1 MKKNK
6 KIKILISIPIFF
18 FIVYFFSYSVIGEK
32 KFTNLKSLLT
42 FEQKQFIKKYF
53 FPYKFIAEQN
63 QTIMNQSLYK
73 MELEF
78 KRNSDDIKILKDN
91 LLTNGYFLKRL
102 KLYGGFY
109 AGIANSPPG
118 TGYLDFNDDVL
129 FVLSSRGVLAYSKN
143 IDKENNLKQIK
154 NNINEFID
162 LKQFIK
168 NKWFSIKDIFV
179 SDKQIFVSY
188 TEEIEENCWNTSVI
202 YGDINYEKINFT
214 KLFSPKTCVHSY
226 KNIDNEFNATQ
237 SGGRIIQLNKNNI
250 LLSIGDYRS
259 RHLAQ
264 DRQSVNGK
272 IIKINIIDGKYEIVS
287 MGHRNPQ
294 GLYFD
299 KKKYF
304 ILETEHGPRN
314 GDEINLIEI
323 NEISNN
329 EPLNYGWPIASYG
342 EHYCKK
348 RGDCPKNLYT
358 KYPLYKSHS
367 KYNFI
372 EPLKSFVPAIG
383 ISEIVKI
390 ADNKYV
396 LSSLKDK
403 SIYFFELSDKKKI
416 INLEKIEIS
425 ERIRDLKFNNN
436 KLYLFLENTASIGI
450 IDLNKD

>member
-6 KIKILISIPIFF
+6 KIKVLIFIPIFF
-18 FIVYFFSYSVIGEK
+18 FIIYIFSNFFIGDK
-32 KFTNLKSLLT
+32 KFNSLKSLLS

-53 FPYKFIAEQN
+53 FPYKFIDEQN
-63 QTIMNQSLYK
+63 QKIMNQSLYN

-78 KRNSDDIKILKDN
+78 KRKSSDIKILKDN
-91 LLTNGYFLKRL
+91 ALTDGYYLKRL

-109 AGIANSPPG
+109 AGIATSPPG
-118 TGYLDFNDDVL
+118 TGYLDFNDNVL

-143 IDKENNLKQIK
+143 IDKENNLRQIK
-154 NNINEFID
+154 NNINEFIN

-168 NKWFSIKDIFV
+168 NRWFSIKDIFV
-179 SDKQIFVSY
+179 SDKKIFVSY

-214 KLFSPKTCVHSY
+214 KLFSPKKCVHSY

-237 SGGRIIQLNKNNI
+237 SGGRIIQLNKDNI

-299 KKKYF
+299 KKNYF
-304 ILETEHGPRN
+304 VLETEHGPRD
-314 GDEINLIEI
+314 GDEINLIEV
-323 NEISNN
+323 NNISNN

-348 RGDCPKNLYT
+348 RGDCPKNIYT

-390 ADNKYV
+390 ADNKYA
-396 LSSLKDK
+396 LSSLKGK
-403 SIYFFELSDKKKI
+403 SIYFFELNDKKKI
-416 INLEKIEIS
+416 INLKKIEIS

>member
-299 KKKYF
+299 KKNYF

>member
-299 KKKYF
+299 KKNYF

-403 SIYFFELSDKKKI
+403 SIYFFELSDKKK
-416 INLEKIEIS
+416 
-425 ERIRDLKFNNN
+425 
-436 KLYLFLENTASIGI
+436 
-450 IDLNKD
+450 

>member
-1 MKKNK
+1 
-6 KIKILISIPIFF
+6 
-18 FIVYFFSYSVIGEK
+18 
-32 KFTNLKSLLT
+32 
-42 FEQKQFIKKYF
+42 
-53 FPYKFIAEQN
+53 
-63 QTIMNQSLYK
+63 

-272 IIKINIIDGKYEIVS
+272 IIKTNILDGKYEIVS

-294 GLYFD
+294 GVYFD
-299 KKKYF
+299 KKNYF

-416 INLEKIEIS
+416 INLEKIDIS